1 MADKAKQ
8 TAEAQ
13 TQEQVQEVSLLD
25 QILTEGKMARDD
37 YQREQAKDM
46 IGEFVNQVMSGE
58 LTMSKNMDVAIN
70 ARIAEIDR
78 VRPPRVQITYDVE
91 VGGAI
96 ELKELPFVV
105 GVMGDFVGK
114 PEEPLPANKNRK
126 FVEID
131 PDNFNQ
137 VMAGMKPR
145 VAFSVENKMQNY
157 GSKVGV
163 DLKFN
168 NIEDFEPDNVVQQVE
183 PLRKLVEA
191 RQKLS
196 DLRSKMDGN
205 DKLESILNDL
215 ISDADKQKQISDA
228 LGIEKKEE

>member
-1 MADKAKQ
+1 MA
-8 TAEAQ
+8 
-13 TQEQVQEVSLLD
+13 
-25 QILTEGKMARDD
+25 
-37 YQREQAKDM
+37 
-46 IGEFVNQVMSGE
+46 
-58 LTMSKNMDVAIN
+58 SKESIQHK
-70 ARIAEIDR
+70 IDR

-114 PEEPLPANKNRK
+114 PEEPLPAIKNRK

-137 VMAGMKPR
+137 VLAGMKPR
-145 VAFSVENKMQNY
+145 VAFSVDNKLQDD

-163 DLKFN
+163 DLTFT
-168 NIEDFEPDNVVQQVE
+168 NIEDFEPDQIVQNVE

-205 DKLESILNDL
+205 EKLENILNDI
-215 ISDADKQKQISDA
+215 ISDTDKQKQISDA
-228 LGIEKKEE
+228 LGKKEE

>member
-1 MADKAKQ
+1 MPKK
-8 TAEAQ
+8 E
-13 TQEQVQEVSLLD
+13 SL
-25 QILTEGKMARDD
+25 QHKIE
-37 YQREQAKDM
+37 
-46 IGEFVNQVMSGE
+46 
-58 LTMSKNMDVAIN
+58 
-70 ARIAEIDR
+70 RI
-78 VRPPRVQITYDVE
+78 RPPRVNITYDVE

-105 GVMGDFVGK
+105 GVLGDFVGK
-114 PEEPLPANKNRK
+114 PEEPLPALKNRK

-145 VAFSVENKMQNY
+145 VAFTTDNKLQND
-157 GSKVGV
+157 GSQMGI

-168 NIEDFEPDNVVQQVE
+168 SIEDFEPDSIVQQVD

-196 DLRSKMDGN
+196 DLLSKMDGN
-205 DKLESILNDL
+205 DKLESILNDV
-215 ISDADKQKQISDA
+215 IGDADKQKQLSDS
-228 LGIEKKEE
+228 LGLDKKEE

>member
-1 MADKAKQ
+1 MA
-8 TAEAQ
+8 
-13 TQEQVQEVSLLD
+13 
-25 QILTEGKMARDD
+25 
-37 YQREQAKDM
+37 
-46 IGEFVNQVMSGE
+46 
-58 LTMSKNMDVAIN
+58 SKESIQHK
-70 ARIAEIDR
+70 IDR

-96 ELKELPFVV
+96 ELKELPFVL

-114 PEEPLPANKNRK
+114 PEEPLPAIKNRK

-145 VAFSVENKMQNY
+145 VAFSVENKMQDD
-157 GSKVGV
+157 GSKIGV

-168 NIEDFEPDNVVQQVE
+168 NIEDFEPDNIVQQVE

-205 DKLESILNDL
+205 DKLESMLNDI
-215 ISDADKQKQISDA
+215 ISDVDKQKQLSDA

>member
-1 MADKAKQ
+1 MA
-8 TAEAQ
+8 
-13 TQEQVQEVSLLD
+13 
-25 QILTEGKMARDD
+25 
-37 YQREQAKDM
+37 
-46 IGEFVNQVMSGE
+46 
-58 LTMSKNMDVAIN
+58 SKESIQHK
-70 ARIAEIDR
+70 IDR

-114 PEEPLPANKNRK
+114 PEEPLPAIKNRK

-137 VMAGMKPR
+137 VLAGMKPR
-145 VAFSVENKMQNY
+145 VAFSVDNKLQDD

-163 DLKFN
+163 DLTFS
-168 NIEDFEPDNVVQQVE
+168 NIEDFEPDQIVQNVE

-205 DKLESILNDL
+205 EKLENILND
-215 ISDADKQKQISDA
+215 IIADTDKQKQLSDA

>member
-1 MADKAKQ
+1 MPSK
-8 TAEAQ
+8 E
-13 TQEQVQEVSLLD
+13 SLQHKL
-25 QILTEGKMARDD
+25 
-37 YQREQAKDM
+37 
-46 IGEFVNQVMSGE
+46 
-58 LTMSKNMDVAIN
+58 
-70 ARIAEIDR
+70 DR

-114 PEEPLPANKNRK
+114 PEEPLPALKNRK

-137 VMAGMKPR
+137 VLSGMKPR
-145 VAFSVENKMQNY
+145 LAYTIDNKLQDD
-157 GSKVGV
+157 GSKLGV

-168 NIEDFEPDNVVQQVE
+168 SIEDFEPDQIVQQVE

-205 DKLESILNDL
+205 EKLENLLEGI
-215 ISDADKQKQISDA
+215 ISDVDKQKELSVA
-228 LGIEKKEE
+228 LGIDAGKEE

>member
-1 MADKAKQ
+1 MPKK
-8 TAEAQ
+8 E
-13 TQEQVQEVSLLD
+13 SL
-25 QILTEGKMARDD
+25 QHK
-37 YQREQAKDM
+37 
-46 IGEFVNQVMSGE
+46 
-58 LTMSKNMDVAIN
+58 
-70 ARIAEIDR
+70 IDR

-91 VGGAI
+91 IGDAI

-114 PEEPLPANKNRK
+114 PEDPLPPLKERK

-137 VMAGMKPR
+137 VLAGMKPR
-145 VAFSVENKMQNY
+145 LSYSVENKLQDD
-157 GSKVGV
+157 GSKMGIE
-163 DLKFN
+163 LKFT
-168 NIEDFEPDNVVQQVE
+168 NIEDFEPDNIVQQVE

-205 DKLESILNDL
+205 EKLENILEDILAN
-215 ISDADKQKQISDA
+215 SDKQKELSNA
-228 LGIEKKEE
+228 LGIENSGKEE